1 MGHASTVP
9 PEHLAPLHG
18 LLQLGPV
25 HVGGPVE
32 GEGPAS
38 RPART
43 PVGPRP
49 AAGPC
54 LASTLGWAG
63 PRGRPLPIAG
73 TAAATAAAATTAA
86 AVAPVGVVVATG
98 GRPMRMPP
106 AVVVPVRAALW
117 WLFRAGARGSM
128 PVVAAPAP
136 AWVGSREVTGRTSV
150 WCCLLVGVWPGRLVL
165 CHQLPRHWGPCSWL
179 LERGRA
185 SEECVCQGLV
195 LLLCL
200 CVPDQPLLPQINTYV
215 KRSGKWMPSCVGV
228 EAALF

>member
-1 MGHASTVP
+1 MSPGAACLHKTKLRSGPCLLLRVTAGADGWRHACIAAPAGPCMGQASTVP

-43 PVGPRP
+43 LVGPQP

-54 LASTLGWAG
+54 LAASTLGWAG
-63 PRGRPLPIAG
+63 PRGRPLPIAR
-73 TAAATAAAATTAA
+73 TAAAATAAATTAA
-86 AVAPVGVVVATG
+86 AVAPVGVVVATTG

-117 WLFRAGARGSM
+117 WLCRAGARGSM
-128 PVVAAPAP
+128 PVVAAAPAP
-136 AWVGSREVTGRTSV
+136 ACCREVTGRAAV
-150 WCCLLVGVWPGRLVL
+150 WCCLLVGVWPGRL
-165 CHQLPRHWGPCSWL
+165 L
-179 LERGRA
+179 L
-185 SEECVCQGLV
+185 
-195 LLLCL
+195 
-200 CVPDQPLLPQINTYV
+200 
-215 KRSGKWMPSCVGV
+215 
-228 EAALF
+228 